1 MIVGDLCSRDVVA
14 IAAATGLV
22 EAAQTMRSRH
32 VGFLVVTAD
41 GAAGGS
47 PVGVLTDRDVVVEVV
62 SKGIDP
68 RSLTARD
75 VMSGDPL
82 VIGMEAR
89 PEHALKQMRIFGVRR
104 TPVTD
109 AQGHL
114 VGVLAL
120 DDLLEW
126 LAGTLADAAGV
137 VRRELRMERQLRA

>member
-1 MIVGDLCSRDVVA
+1 MIVGDLCSRDVVTV
-14 IAAATGLV
+14 AAAAGLV
-22 EAAQTMRSRH
+22 DAAQTMRSRH

-41 GAAGGS
+41 GDANGI
-47 PVGVLTDRDVVVEVV
+47 PTGVLTDRDVVVEVV

-68 RSLTARD
+68 LSLTTGD
-75 VMSGDPL
+75 VMSRDPL
-82 VIGMEAR
+82 VIGVDAR

-109 AQGHL
+109 AQSRL

-120 DDLLEW
+120 DDLLDW

-137 VRRELRMERQLRA
+137 VRREQRLERQLRA

>member
-1 MIVGDLCSRDVVA
+1 MIVGDLCSRDVATV
-14 IAAATGLV
+14 AAATGLV
-22 EAAQTMRSRH
+22 EAALAMRTRH
-32 VGFLVVTAD
+32 VGFLVVTDD
-41 GAAGGS
+41 GAVNGI

-68 RSLTARD
+68 LSLTTGD
-75 VMSGDPL
+75 VMSRDPL
-82 VIGMEAR
+82 VIAVDAR

-109 AQGHL
+109 AQGRL

-120 DDLLEW
+120 DDLLDW

-137 VRRELRMERQLRA
+137 VRREQRLERQLRA

>member
-1 MIVGDLCSRDVVA
+1 MNVGDLCSRDIVTVGTQA
-14 IAAATGLV
+14 GIV
-22 EAAQTMRSRH
+22 EAAQAMRTRH
-32 VGFLVVTAD
+32 VGFLVVTGD
-41 GAAGGS
+41 GAASGI

-68 RSLTARD
+68 LSLTTGD
-75 VMSGDPL
+75 VMSRDPL
-82 VIGMEAR
+82 VIAVDAR

-109 AQGHL
+109 AQGRL

-120 DDLLEW
+120 DDLLDW

-137 VRRELRMERQLRA
+137 VRREQRLERQLRA